1 MTTFT
6 FVGCSFTTGEGL
18 EFEKDDPGN
27 YTNLVAAH
35 FNTQSNNLALRGNTN
50 YNIFITALNQL
61 LYSTADKL
69 FVQWTSLN
77 RLWLYPGP
85 DTTISLSHTI
95 VDDYKYRDLFFSK
108 KDLQKVTDIY
118 HLLNHDYHNLLE
130 LINYSK
136 ILESVA
142 KEKTQLVFING
153 LVPWTKEINDM
164 STVTD
169 YSTKLSKYS
178 KEILEFDGRD
188 DQELDKFFI
197 ELNYKINRLQHNQW
211 VNIFESLSELQVDVG
226 NDNQHPG
233 PSSHKLYATNII
245 NYLNNHNDKRL

>member
-1 MTTFT
+1 
-6 FVGCSFTTGEGL
+6 
-18 EFEKDDPGN
+18 
-27 YTNLVAAH
+27 
-35 FNTQSNNLALRGNTN
+35 
-50 YNIFITALNQL
+50 
-61 LYSTADKL
+61 
-69 FVQWTSLN
+69 
-77 RLWLYPGP
+77 
-85 DTTISLSHTI
+85 
-95 VDDYKYRDLFFSK
+95 
-108 KDLQKVTDIY
+108 
-118 HLLNHDYHNLLE
+118 
-130 LINYSK
+130 
-136 ILESVA
+136 
-142 KEKTQLVFING
+142 
-153 LVPWTKEINDM
+153 M